1 MQHTH
6 LFMPLALIS
15 AMAAV
20 QQVYAADEFIVRDIK
35 IDGLVRLT
43 PTNVYGMLP
52 VNAGDRVNDTTI
64 ANAIRAL
71 YATGLFD
78 DIKASQE
85 ADVLIFTVVERPL
98 ISKVEFKGNKL
109 IPKEALEEGLKKMGI
124 AEGEVLKKSALQTIE
139 TELEQ
144 QYMQQGRYDAD
155 VKVIT
160 TAKPNNRVDLTVDFV
175 EGKAAK
181 VVDINI
187 IGNTVFQESEIKQ
200 AFAVKE
206 SGWSSIVT
214 RNDRYAREKMAA
226 SLEALRALYLNKG
239 YINFNITNSNLN
251 LSEDKKNIFVEV
263 AVEEGEQFKFGETKF
278 LGDALYKPEELKA
291 LKIYKDGETYSQE
304 KVNAVKQLLLRKYGN
319 AGYYYAEVNMVPEI
333 NKETKLVD
341 LNYYI
346 NPGQQV
352 TVRRIN
358 FMGNT
363 KTADEVLRREMRQME
378 GALASNEKIDL
389 SKVRLER
396 TGFFKTVDIKPA
408 RIPNVSDQVD
418 LNINVEEQHSGTST
432 LAVGFSQSGGVT
444 FQAGL
449 SQTNFLGTGNSVA
462 IDLSRS
468 ETQDYYNLSVTDPYF
483 TIDGVRRGYNM
494 YYRKTKL
501 DDNYNVNNYVTD
513 SLGGGITFGYPIDE
527 NQSISAGLNI
537 DQTDVTTGPY
547 VSTYV
552 RDYLLANGGKAKGQG
567 KYCSTDKLMSQREI
581 EKARDGVNYVE
592 PNPIPAG
599 YDDALCVNTAN
610 ANADVG
616 FTPFDNQFG
625 GDFLTYNLNLGW
637 SFNTLNRPV
646 FPTNGMSHR
655 VNAEIALPGS
665 DVEYQKLTYDAQAF
679 LPLPYDFVLRGYGKL
694 GYGNDLPFYKNFYAG
709 GFGSVRG
716 YDNSTLGP
724 KYPAVTN
731 NESRNIDYN
740 PEEVGG
746 NALIQFGAELALPL
760 PFKGDWTRQ
769 VRPVLFAEGA
779 QVFDTQC
786 SIPSG
791 KLYLAGTPTDPGVDA
806 KKYCEDNFGFDA
818 ENMRYSVGVG
828 FTWIT
833 MIGPLSLSYAYPLND
848 KPGDQT
854 KNIQFEI
861 GRTF

>member
-15 AMAAV
+15 AMATV
-20 QQVYAADEFIVRDIK
+20 QQVYAAEDYIVRDIK
-35 IDGLVRLT
+35 VDGLVRLT
-43 PTNVYGMLP
+43 PANVYGMIPL
-52 VNAGDRVNDTTI
+52 NSGDRVSDAAL
-64 ANAIRAL
+64 ANAIRSL

-78 DIKASQE
+78 DIKTEKQG
-85 ADVLIFTVVERPL
+85 DTLVFKVVERPL

-124 AEGEVLKKSALQTIE
+124 TEGEVLKKSALQTVE
-139 TELEQ
+139 SELEQ

-155 VKVIT
+155 VKVVT
-160 TAKPNNRVDLTVDFV
+160 TAKPNNRVDLTIEFF

-187 IGNTVFQESEIKQ
+187 IGNTVFKESEIEQ

-206 SGWSSIVT
+206 SGWTSIIS

-226 SLEALRALYLNKG
+226 SLESLRALYLNKG
-239 YINFNITNSNLN
+239 YINFNINHSSLN

-263 AVEEGEQFKFGETKF
+263 SVDEGEQFKFGETKF
-278 LGDALYKPEELKA
+278 LGDALYTPAELKA
-291 LKIYKDGETYSQE
+291 LQIYKDGDIYSQE

-319 AGYYYAEVNMVPEI
+319 AGYYYAEVNVVPQI
-333 NKETKLVD
+333 DKETHLVD
-341 LNYYI
+341 LNYYV

-358 FMGNT
+358 FTGNT

-408 RIPNVSDQVD
+408 RVPNTADQVD

-432 LAVGFSQSGGVT
+432 LAVGFSQSGGIT

-449 SQTNFLGTGNSVA
+449 SQTNFMGTGNSVA

-468 ETQDYYNLSVTDPYF
+468 QTQDYYNLSVTDPYF

-501 DDNYNVNNYVTD
+501 DEDYNVNNYVTD
-513 SLGGGITFGYPIDE
+513 SFGGGINFGYPIDE
-527 NQSISAGLNI
+527 NQSVSAGLNI
-537 DQTDVTTGPY
+537 DQTEVTTGPY

-552 RDYLLANGGKAKGQG
+552 RDYLLAHGGKATG
-567 KYCSTDKLMSQREI
+567 KAEDVCIGTI
-581 EKARDGVNYVE
+581 ENLYED
-592 PNPIPAG
+592 
-599 YDDALCVNTAN
+599 TAN
-610 ANADVG
+610 PTKITGTKCNGQTVDY
-616 FTPFDNQFG
+616 DNEFN

-637 SFNTLNRPV
+637 SYNTLNRPV
-646 FPTNGMSHR
+646 FPTSGMSHR
-655 VNAEIALPGS
+655 INGEIALPGS
-665 DVEYQKLTYDAQAF
+665 DVEYQKLTYDAQAYF
-679 LPLPYDFVLRGYGKL
+679 PLGKDFVLRGYGKL

-724 KYPAVTN
+724 KYPGVTYS
-731 NESRNIDYN
+731 ESRSKDNDY
-740 PEEVGG
+740 EEVGG
-746 NALIQFGAELALPL
+746 NALIQFGTELALPL

-786 SIPSG
+786 DVPSG
-791 KLYLAGTPTDPGVDA
+791 QLYMTGSKTDAGVDA
-806 KKYCEDNFGFDA
+806 KQYCKDNFGFELD
-818 ENMRYSVGVG
+818 NMRYSVGVG

-848 KPGDQT
+848 KEGDET

>member
-6 LFMPLALIS
+6 LFMPLALVS
-15 AMAAV
+15 AMAAT
-20 QQVYAADEFIVRDIK
+20 QQVYAADEFIARDIK

-43 PTNVYGMLP
+43 PANVYGMIP
-52 VNAGDRVNDTTI
+52 VNSGDRVNEAVL
-64 ANAIRAL
+64 ANAIRSL

-78 DIKASQE
+78 DIQASRE
-85 ADVLIFTVVERPL
+85 ADTLVFKVVERPI

-109 IPKEALEEGLKKMGI
+109 IPKEALEDGLKKMGV
-124 AEGEVLKKSALQTIE
+124 AEGEVLKKSALQTLE
-139 TELEQ
+139 SELEQ

-155 VKVIT
+155 VRVIT
-160 TAKPNNRVDLTVDFV
+160 TARPNNRVDLTVEFV

-187 IGNTVFQESEIKQ
+187 IGNTVFKESDIKQ

-206 SGWSSIVT
+206 SSWSSIVT

-239 YINFNITNSNLN
+239 YINFNITNSSLN
-251 LSEDKKNIFVEV
+251 LSEDKKHIFVEV
-263 AVEEGEQFKFGETKF
+263 SVDEGEQFKFGESKF
-278 LGDALYKPEELKA
+278 LGDALYKPEELTA

-319 AGYYYAEVNMVPEI
+319 AGYYYAEVNIVPQI
-333 NKETKLVD
+333 DKETKLVD

-358 FMGNT
+358 FAGNS

-396 TGFFKTVDIKPA
+396 TGFFKTVDVKPV
-408 RIPNVSDQVD
+408 RIPNVPDQID
-418 LNINVEEQHSGTST
+418 LNVNVEEQHSGTST

-449 SQTNFLGTGNSVA
+449 SQTNFLGTGNSVS

-501 DDNYNVNNYVTD
+501 DDDYNVNNYVTD
-513 SLGGGITFGYPIDE
+513 SFGGGINFGYPIDE

-537 DQTDVTTGPY
+537 DQTEVTTGPY

-552 RDYLLANGGKAKGQG
+552 RDYLLANGGKTTKSEPYCLDANLPVGGTCSNWSDPKG
-567 KYCSTDKLMSQREI
+567 I
-581 EKARDGVNYVE
+581 EFK
-592 PNPIPAG
+592 
-599 YDDALCVNTAN
+599 
-610 ANADVG
+610 
-616 FTPFDNQFG
+616 

-637 SFNTLNRPV
+637 SYNTLNRPI

-665 DVEYQKLTYDAQAF
+665 DVEFQKVTYDAQAYF
-679 LPLPYDFVLRGYGKL
+679 PLGHDFVLRGYSKL
-694 GYGNDLPFYKNFYAG
+694 GFGNDLPFYKNFYAG

-724 KYPAVTN
+724 KYPGVTYS
-731 NESRNIDYN
+731 ESRSKDNDY
-740 PEEVGG
+740 EEVGG
-746 NALIQFGAELALPL
+746 NALIQFGTELALPL

-769 VRPVLFAEGA
+769 VRPVIFAEGA

-786 SIPSG
+786 DVPSG
-791 KLYLAGTPTDPGVDA
+791 QLYMTGSKTDAGIDA
-806 KKYCEDNFGFDA
+806 KQYCKDNFGFDVS
-818 ENMRYSVGVG
+818 NMRYSVGVG

-848 KPGDQT
+848 KDGDDT

>member
-15 AMAAV
+15 AMATV
-20 QQVYAADEFIVRDIK
+20 QQVYAAEDYIVRDIK
-35 IDGLVRLT
+35 VDGLVRLT
-43 PTNVYGMLP
+43 PANVYGMIPL
-52 VNAGDRVNDTTI
+52 NSGDRVSDAAL
-64 ANAIRAL
+64 ANAIRSL

-78 DIKASQE
+78 DIKTEKQG
-85 ADVLIFTVVERPL
+85 DTLVFKVVERPL

-124 AEGEVLKKSALQTIE
+124 TEGEVLKKSALQTVE
-139 TELEQ
+139 SELEQ

-155 VKVIT
+155 VKVVT
-160 TAKPNNRVDLTVDFV
+160 TAKPNNRVDLTIEFV

-187 IGNTVFQESEIKQ
+187 IGNTVFKESEIEQ

-206 SGWSSIVT
+206 SGWTSIIS

-226 SLEALRALYLNKG
+226 SLESLRALYLNKG
-239 YINFNITNSNLN
+239 YINFNINHSSLN

-263 AVEEGEQFKFGETKF
+263 SVDEGEQFKFGETKF
-278 LGDALYKPEELKA
+278 LGDALYTPAELKA
-291 LKIYKDGETYSQE
+291 LQIYKDGDIYSQE

-319 AGYYYAEVNMVPEI
+319 AGYYYAEVNVVPQI
-333 NKETKLVD
+333 DKETHLVD
-341 LNYYI
+341 LNYYV

-358 FMGNT
+358 FTGNT

-408 RIPNVSDQVD
+408 RVPNTADQVD

-449 SQTNFLGTGNSVA
+449 SQTNFMGTGNSVA

-501 DDNYNVNNYVTD
+501 DEDYNVNNYVTD
-513 SLGGGITFGYPIDE
+513 SFGGGINFGYPIDE

-537 DQTDVTTGPY
+537 DQTEVTTGKY

-552 RDYLLANGGKAKGQG
+552 RDYLLAHGGKATGKAEDVCIGTIENLYEDPADPTKITGTKCNGQ
-567 KYCSTDKLMSQREI
+567 TVD
-581 EKARDGVNYVE
+581 
-592 PNPIPAG
+592 
-599 YDDALCVNTAN
+599 YDNEFN
-610 ANADVG
+610 
-616 FTPFDNQFG
+616 

-637 SFNTLNRPV
+637 SYNTLNRPV
-646 FPTNGMSHR
+646 FPTSGMSHR
-655 VNAEIALPGS
+655 VNGEIALPGS
-665 DVEYQKLTYDAQAF
+665 DVEYQKLTYDAQAYF
-679 LPLPYDFVLRGYGKL
+679 PLGKDFVLRGYGKL

-724 KYPAVTN
+724 KYPGVTYS
-731 NESRNIDYN
+731 ESRSKDNDY
-740 PEEVGG
+740 EEVGG
-746 NALIQFGAELALPL
+746 NALIQFGTELALPL

-769 VRPVLFAEGA
+769 VRPVIFAEGA

-786 SIPSG
+786 DVPSG
-791 KLYLAGTPTDPGVDA
+791 QLYMTGSKTDAGVDA
-806 KKYCEDNFGFDA
+806 KQYCKDNFGFELD
-818 ENMRYSVGVG
+818 NMRYSVGVG

-848 KPGDQT
+848 KDGDET

>member
-35 IDGLVRLT
+35 VDGLVRLT
-43 PTNVYGMLP
+43 PANVYGVLP
-52 VNAGDRVNDTTI
+52 INAGDRVNDVTI

-78 DIKASQE
+78 DIKASQD
-85 ADVLIFTVVERPL
+85 AGVLVFTVVERPL

-109 IPKEALEEGLKKMGI
+109 IPKEALADGLKKMGI
-124 AEGEVLKKSALQTIE
+124 AEGEVLKKSALQTVE

-160 TAKPNNRVDLTVDFV
+160 TAKPNNRVDLTIEFV

-187 IGNTVFQESEIKQ
+187 IGNSVFKEDDIKQ

-206 SGWSSIVT
+206 SAWSSIVT

-226 SLEALRALYLNKG
+226 SLESLRALYLNKG
-239 YINFNITNSNLN
+239 YINFNITHSNLN

-291 LKIYKDGETYSQE
+291 LQIYKDGETYSQE
-304 KVNAVKQLLLRKYGN
+304 KVNSVKQLLLRKYGN
-319 AGYYYAEVNMVPEI
+319 AGYYYAEVNVVPEI
-333 NKETKLVD
+333 DKETKQVN

-358 FMGNT
+358 FTGNT

-396 TGFFKTVDIKPA
+396 TGFFKTVDVKPA
-408 RIPNVSDQVD
+408 RIPNVPDQVD
-418 LNINVEEQHSGTST
+418 LNVNVEEQHSGTST
-432 LAVGFSQSGGVT
+432 LAVGFSQSGGIT

-449 SQTNFLGTGNSVA
+449 SQTNFLGTGNSVS

-501 DDNYNVNNYVTD
+501 DDDYNVNNYVTD

-537 DQTDVTTGPY
+537 DNTEVTAGQY

-552 RDYLLANGGKAKGQG
+552 RDYLLANGGKQTASAKYCPVDLVPITDGQG
-567 KYCSTDKLMSQREI
+567 NITGYEPCSVPETEYGSEFKGE
-581 EKARDGVNYVE
+581 
-592 PNPIPAG
+592 
-599 YDDALCVNTAN
+599 
-610 ANADVG
+610 
-616 FTPFDNQFG
+616 
-625 GDFLTYNLNLGW
+625 FLTYNINLGW
-637 SFNTLNRPV
+637 SYNTLNRPV
-646 FPTNGMSHR
+646 FPTSGMSHR

-665 DVEYQKLTYDAQAF
+665 DVEYQKITYDAQAF
-679 LPLPYDFVLRGYGKL
+679 LPLGKDFVLRGYGKL

-724 KYPAVTN
+724 KYDGVYYDETGQTDP
-731 NESRNIDYN
+731 S

-746 NALIQFGAELALPL
+746 NALVQFGTELALPL

-769 VRPVLFAEGA
+769 VRPVIFAEGA
-779 QVFDTQC
+779 QVFDTEC
-786 SIPSG
+786 SVFSNAADT
-791 KLYLAGTPTDPGVDA
+791 KNC
-806 KKYCEDNFGFDA
+806 KDNYGFDA
-818 ENMRYSVGVG
+818 ENFRYSVGVG

-833 MIGPLSLSYAYPLND
+833 MIGPLSLSYAFPLND
-848 KPGDQT
+848 KPGDET

>member
-15 AMAAV
+15 AMATV
-20 QQVYAADEFIVRDIK
+20 QQVYAAEDYIVRDIK
-35 IDGLVRLT
+35 VDGLVRLT
-43 PTNVYGMLP
+43 PANVYGMIPL
-52 VNAGDRVNDTTI
+52 NSGDRVSDAAL
-64 ANAIRAL
+64 ANAIRSL

-78 DIKASQE
+78 DIKTEKQG
-85 ADVLIFTVVERPL
+85 DTLVFKVVERPL

-124 AEGEVLKKSALQTIE
+124 TEGEVLKKSALQTVE
-139 TELEQ
+139 SELEQ

-155 VKVIT
+155 VKVVT
-160 TAKPNNRVDLTVDFV
+160 TAKPNNRVDLTIEFV

-187 IGNTVFQESEIKQ
+187 IGNTVFKESEIEQ

-206 SGWSSIVT
+206 SGWTSIIS

-226 SLEALRALYLNKG
+226 SLESLRALYLNKG
-239 YINFNITNSNLN
+239 YINFNINHSSLN

-263 AVEEGEQFKFGETKF
+263 SVDEGEQFKFGETKF
-278 LGDALYKPEELKA
+278 LGDALYTPAELKA
-291 LKIYKDGETYSQE
+291 LQIYKDGDIYSQE

-319 AGYYYAEVNMVPEI
+319 AGYYYAEVNVVPQI
-333 NKETKLVD
+333 DKETHLVD
-341 LNYYI
+341 LNYYV

-358 FMGNT
+358 FTGNT

-378 GALASNEKIDL
+378 GALASHEKIDL

-408 RIPNVSDQVD
+408 RVPNTADQVD

-432 LAVGFSQSGGVT
+432 LAVGFSQSGGIT

-449 SQTNFLGTGNSVA
+449 SQTNFMGTGNSVA

-501 DDNYNVNNYVTD
+501 DEDYNVNNYVTD
-513 SLGGGITFGYPIDE
+513 SFGGGINFGYPIDE
-527 NQSISAGLNI
+527 NQSVSAGLNI
-537 DQTDVTTGPY
+537 DQTEVTTGPY

-552 RDYLLANGGKAKGQG
+552 RDYLLAHGGKATGKAEDVCIGTIENLYEDPADPTKITGTKCNGQ
-567 KYCSTDKLMSQREI
+567 TVD
-581 EKARDGVNYVE
+581 
-592 PNPIPAG
+592 
-599 YDDALCVNTAN
+599 YDNEFN
-610 ANADVG
+610 
-616 FTPFDNQFG
+616 

-637 SFNTLNRPV
+637 SYNTLNRPV
-646 FPTNGMSHR
+646 FPTSGMSHR
-655 VNAEIALPGS
+655 INGEIALPGS
-665 DVEYQKLTYDAQAF
+665 DVEYQKLTYDAQAYF
-679 LPLPYDFVLRGYGKL
+679 PLGKDFVLRGYGKL

-724 KYPAVTN
+724 KYPGVTYS
-731 NESRNIDYN
+731 ESRSKDNDY
-740 PEEVGG
+740 EEVGG
-746 NALIQFGAELALPL
+746 NALIQFGTELALPL

-786 SIPSG
+786 DVPSG
-791 KLYLAGTPTDPGVDA
+791 QLYMTGSKTDAGVDA
-806 KKYCEDNFGFDA
+806 KQYCKDNFGFELD
-818 ENMRYSVGVG
+818 NMRYSVGVG

-848 KPGDQT
+848 KDGDET

>member
-6 LFMPLALIS
+6 LFMPLALVS

-20 QQVYAADEFIVRDIK
+20 QQVYAADEFIVRDIQ

-43 PTNVYGMLP
+43 PANVYGMIP
-52 VNAGDRVNDTTI
+52 VNSGDRVNDATI
-64 ANAIRAL
+64 ANAIRSL

-78 DIKASQE
+78 DIKAAQQG
-85 ADVLIFTVVERPL
+85 DTLVFQVVERPI

-109 IPKEALEEGLKKMGI
+109 IPKEALEEGLKKMGV
-124 AEGEVLKKSALQTIE
+124 AEGEVLKKSALQTLE
-139 TELEQ
+139 SELEQ

-160 TAKPNNRVDLTVDFV
+160 TARPNNRVDLTIEFI

-181 VVDINI
+181 VFDINI
-187 IGNTVFQESEIKQ
+187 IGNTVFKDSEIKQ

-206 SGWSSIVT
+206 SGWASVIS

-226 SLEALRALYLNKG
+226 SLEALRALYLNRG
-239 YINFNITNSNLN
+239 YINFNINNSSLN
-251 LSEDKKNIFVEV
+251 LSEDKQHIFIEV
-263 AVEEGEQFKFGETKF
+263 SIDEGEQFKFGQTKF
-278 LGDALYKPEELKA
+278 LGDALYAPEELKA
-291 LKIYKDGETYSQE
+291 LQIYKDGETYSQE

-319 AGYYYAEVNMVPEI
+319 AGYYYAEVNVVPQI
-333 NKETKLVD
+333 NEETKQVD

-358 FMGNT
+358 FSGNT

-396 TGFFKTVDIKPA
+396 TGFFKTVDIKPV
-408 RIPNVSDQVD
+408 RVPNVPDQVD
-418 LNINVEEQHSGTST
+418 LNVAVEEQHSGTST

-449 SQTNFLGTGNSVA
+449 SQTNFLGTGNAVS

-501 DDNYNVNNYVTD
+501 DDDYNVNNYVTD
-513 SLGGGITFGYPIDE
+513 SFGGGINFGYPIDE

-537 DQTDVTTGPY
+537 DNTEVTTGSF

-552 RDYLLANGGKAKGQG
+552 RDYLLANGGRG
-567 KYCSTDKLMSQREI
+567 TNLRENACI
-581 EKARDGVNYVE
+581 GNTTALYEDPNEPGRITGYRCDGEQVDFE
-592 PNPIPAG
+592 
-599 YDDALCVNTAN
+599 DE
-610 ANADVG
+610 
-616 FTPFDNQFG
+616 FK
-625 GDFLTYNLNLGW
+625 GDFLTYNLSLGW
-637 SFNTLNRPV
+637 SYNTLNRPI
-646 FPTNGMSHR
+646 FPTTGMSHR

-665 DVEYQKLTYDAQAF
+665 DVEYQKVTYDAQAYY
-679 LPLPYDFVLRGYGKL
+679 PLGKDFVLRGYGKV
-694 GYGNDLPFYKNFYAG
+694 GFGNDLPFYKNYYAG
-709 GFGSVRG
+709 GYGSVRG

-724 KYPAVTN
+724 KYPGVTS
-731 NESRNIDYN
+731 NETKTRDYS

-746 NALIQFGAELALPL
+746 NALVQFGTELALPV
-760 PFKGDWTRQ
+760 PFKGDWARQ
-769 VRPVLFAEGA
+769 VRPVIFAEGA

-786 SIPSG
+786 DVPQG
-791 KLYLAGTPTDPGVDA
+791 MLYWEGGANDDGVDA
-806 KKYCEDNFGFDA
+806 RQYCKDNYGFDFG
-818 ENMRYSVGVG
+818 NMRYSVGVG

-833 MIGPLSLSYAYPLND
+833 MIGPLSLSYAYPLNE
-848 KPGDQT
+848 KPGDET

>member
-15 AMAAV
+15 AMATV
-20 QQVYAADEFIVRDIK
+20 QQVYAAEDYIVRDIK
-35 IDGLVRLT
+35 VDGLVRLT
-43 PTNVYGMLP
+43 PANVYGMIPL
-52 VNAGDRVNDTTI
+52 NSGDRVSDAAL
-64 ANAIRAL
+64 ANAIRSL

-78 DIKASQE
+78 DIKTEKQG
-85 ADVLIFTVVERPL
+85 DTLVFKVVERPL

-124 AEGEVLKKSALQTIE
+124 TEGEVLKKSALQTVE
-139 TELEQ
+139 SELEQ

-155 VKVIT
+155 VKVVT
-160 TAKPNNRVDLTVDFV
+160 TAKPNNRVDLTIEFV

-187 IGNTVFQESEIKQ
+187 IGNTVFKESEIEQ

-206 SGWSSIVT
+206 SGWTSIIS

-226 SLEALRALYLNKG
+226 SLESLRALYLNKG
-239 YINFNITNSNLN
+239 YINFNINHSSLN

-263 AVEEGEQFKFGETKF
+263 SVDEGEQFKFGETKF
-278 LGDALYKPEELKA
+278 LGDALYTPAELKA
-291 LKIYKDGETYSQE
+291 LQIYKDGDIYSQE

-319 AGYYYAEVNMVPEI
+319 AGYYYAEVNVVPQI
-333 NKETKLVD
+333 DKETHLVD
-341 LNYYI
+341 LNYYV

-358 FMGNT
+358 FTGNT

-408 RIPNVSDQVD
+408 RVPNTADQVD

-449 SQTNFLGTGNSVA
+449 SQTNFMGTGNSVA

-501 DDNYNVNNYVTD
+501 DEDYNVNNYVTD
-513 SLGGGITFGYPIDE
+513 SFGGGINFGYPIDE
-527 NQSISAGLNI
+527 NQSVSAGLNI
-537 DQTDVTTGPY
+537 DQTEVTTGKY

-552 RDYLLANGGKAKGQG
+552 RDYLLAHGGKATG
-567 KYCSTDKLMSQREI
+567 KAEDVCIGTI
-581 EKARDGVNYVE
+581 ENLYED
-592 PNPIPAG
+592 
-599 YDDALCVNTAN
+599 TAN
-610 ANADVG
+610 PTKITGTKCNGQTVDY
-616 FTPFDNQFG
+616 DNEFN

-637 SFNTLNRPV
+637 SYNTLNRPV
-646 FPTNGMSHR
+646 FPTSGMSHR
-655 VNAEIALPGS
+655 VNGEIALPGS
-665 DVEYQKLTYDAQAF
+665 DVEYQKLTYDAQAYF
-679 LPLPYDFVLRGYGKL
+679 PLGKDFVLRGYGKL

-724 KYPAVTN
+724 KYPGVTYS
-731 NESRNIDYN
+731 ESRSKDNDH
-740 PEEVGG
+740 EEVGG
-746 NALIQFGAELALPL
+746 NALIQFGTELALPL

-786 SIPSG
+786 DVPSG
-791 KLYLAGTPTDPGVDA
+791 QLYMTGSKTDAGVDA
-806 KKYCEDNFGFDA
+806 KQYCKDNFGFELD
-818 ENMRYSVGVG
+818 NMRYSVGVG

-848 KPGDQT
+848 KDGDET

>member
-1 MQHTH
+1 
-6 LFMPLALIS
+6 MPLALIS

-52 VNAGDRVNDTTI
+52 VNAGDRVDDTTI
-64 ANAIRAL
+64 ANSIRAL

-78 DIKASQE
+78 DIKASKE
-85 ADVLIFTVVERPL
+85 ADTLIFSVVERPL

-109 IPKEALEEGLKKMGI
+109 IPKEALQDGLKKMGI

-155 VKVIT
+155 VSVKTV
-160 TAKPNNRVDLTVDFV
+160 AKPNNRVDLTIEFV

-187 IGNTVFQESEIKQ
+187 IGNTVFNESDIKQ

-206 SGWSSIVT
+206 SNWSSIVT

-239 YINFNITNSNLN
+239 YINFNITNSSLN

-291 LKIYKDGETYSQE
+291 LQIYKDGETYSQE

-333 NKETKLVD
+333 NEETKLVN

-358 FMGNT
+358 FTGNT

-408 RIPNVSDQVD
+408 RIPNVPDQVD

-449 SQTNFLGTGNSVA
+449 SQTNFLGTGNSVS

-501 DDNYNVNNYVTD
+501 DNDYNVNNYVTD
-513 SLGGGITFGYPIDE
+513 SFGGGITFGYPIDE

-537 DQTDVTTGPY
+537 DQTKVTAGSY

-552 RDYLLANGGKAKGQG
+552 RDYLLANGGK
-567 KYCSTDKLMSQREI
+567 STDKGSSCPADASGNSQLTVPVYDT
-581 EKARDGVNYVE
+581 DGTTVISYTCAVSE
-592 PNPIPAG
+592 VT
-599 YDDALCVNTAN
+599 YDN
-610 ANADVG
+610 A
-616 FTPFDNQFG
+616 FE

-637 SFNTLNRPV
+637 SYNTLNRPV
-646 FPTNGMSHR
+646 FPTSGMSHR
-655 VNAEIALPGS
+655 VNGEIALPGS

-679 LPLPYDFVLRGYGKL
+679 LSLPYDFVLRGYGKL

-724 KYPAVTN
+724 KYPGVTY
-731 NESRNIDYN
+731 NESKTKDYN

-746 NALIQFGAELALPL
+746 NALVQFGAELALPL

-786 SIPSG
+786 KVPSG
-791 KLYLAGTPTDPGVDA
+791 NLYLNGTATDPGISA
-806 KKYCEDNFGFDA
+806 KQYCEDNFGFDA
-818 ENMRYSVGVG
+818 NNMRYSVGAG

-833 MIGPLSLSYAYPLND
+833 MIGPLSLSYAYPLNE
-848 KPGDQT
+848 KSGDNT

>member
-1 MQHTH
+1 
-6 LFMPLALIS
+6 MPLALVS
-15 AMAAV
+15 AMAAT
-20 QQVYAADEFIVRDIK
+20 QQVYAADEFIARDIK

-43 PTNVYGMLP
+43 PANVYGMIP
-52 VNAGDRVNDTTI
+52 VNSGDRVNEAVL
-64 ANAIRAL
+64 ANAIRSL

-78 DIKASQE
+78 DIQASRE
-85 ADVLIFTVVERPL
+85 ADTLVFKVVERPI

-109 IPKEALEEGLKKMGI
+109 IPKEALEDGLKKMGV
-124 AEGEVLKKSALQTIE
+124 AEGEVLKKSALQTLE
-139 TELEQ
+139 SELEQ

-155 VKVIT
+155 VRVIT
-160 TAKPNNRVDLTVDFV
+160 TARPNNRVDLTVEFV

-187 IGNTVFQESEIKQ
+187 IGNTVFKESDIKQ

-206 SGWSSIVT
+206 SSWSSIVT

-239 YINFNITNSNLN
+239 YINFNITNSSLN
-251 LSEDKKNIFVEV
+251 LSEDKKHIFVEV
-263 AVEEGEQFKFGETKF
+263 SVDEGEQFKFGESKF
-278 LGDALYKPEELKA
+278 LGDALYKPEELTA

-319 AGYYYAEVNMVPEI
+319 AGYYYAEVNIVPQI
-333 NKETKLVD
+333 DKETKLVD

-358 FMGNT
+358 FAGNS

-396 TGFFKTVDIKPA
+396 TGFFKTVDVKPV
-408 RIPNVSDQVD
+408 RIPNVPDQID
-418 LNINVEEQHSGTST
+418 LNVNVEEQHSGTST

-449 SQTNFLGTGNSVA
+449 SQTNFLGTGNAVS

-501 DDNYNVNNYVTD
+501 DDDYNVNNYVTD
-513 SLGGGITFGYPIDE
+513 SLGGGINFGYPIDE

-537 DQTDVTTGPY
+537 DQTEVTTGPY

-552 RDYLLANGGKAKGQG
+552 ADYLERHGGKETKSDEYCPDDLVPIKDANGDVVG
-567 KYCSTDKLMSQREI
+567 Y
-581 EKARDGVNYVE
+581 E
-592 PNPIPAG
+592 PCANPIPYG
-599 YDDALCVNTAN
+599 KE
-610 ANADVG
+610 
-616 FTPFDNQFG
+616 FK

-637 SFNTLNRPV
+637 SYNTLNRPI

-665 DVEYQKLTYDAQAF
+665 DVEFQKVTYDAQAYM
-679 LPLPYDFVLRGYGKL
+679 PLGHDFVLRGYGKL
-694 GYGNDLPFYKNFYAG
+694 GFGNDLPFYKNFYAG
-709 GFGSVRG
+709 GYGSVRG

-724 KYPAVTN
+724 KYPGVYFSDT
-731 NESRNIDYN
+731 SQTDRS

-746 NALIQFGAELALPL
+746 NALVQFGTELALPV

-769 VRPVLFAEGA
+769 VRPVIFAEGA

-786 SIPSG
+786 NVSDSNIFVNGAS
-791 KLYLAGTPTDPGVDA
+791 VNA
-806 KKYCEDNFGFDA
+806 KQYCKDNYGFDFG
-818 ENMRYSVGVG
+818 EMRYSVGVG

-848 KPGDQT
+848 KQGDDT

>member
-15 AMAAV
+15 AMATV
-20 QQVYAADEFIVRDIK
+20 QQVYAAEDYIVRDIK
-35 IDGLVRLT
+35 VDGLVRLT
-43 PTNVYGMLP
+43 PANVYGMIPL
-52 VNAGDRVNDTTI
+52 NSGDRVSDAAL
-64 ANAIRAL
+64 ANAIRSL

-78 DIKASQE
+78 DIKTEKQG
-85 ADVLIFTVVERPL
+85 DTLVFKVVERPL

-124 AEGEVLKKSALQTIE
+124 TEGEVLKKSALQTVE
-139 TELEQ
+139 SELEQ

-155 VKVIT
+155 VKVVT
-160 TAKPNNRVDLTVDFV
+160 TAKPNNRVDLTIEFV

-187 IGNTVFQESEIKQ
+187 IGNTVFKESEIEQ

-206 SGWSSIVT
+206 SGWTSIIS

-226 SLEALRALYLNKG
+226 SLESLRALYLNKG
-239 YINFNITNSNLN
+239 YINFNINHSSLN

-263 AVEEGEQFKFGETKF
+263 SVDEGEQFKFGETKF
-278 LGDALYKPEELKA
+278 LGDALYTPAELKA
-291 LKIYKDGETYSQE
+291 LQIYKDGDIYSQE

-319 AGYYYAEVNMVPEI
+319 AGYYYAEVNVVPQI
-333 NKETKLVD
+333 DKETHLVD
-341 LNYYI
+341 LNYYV

-358 FMGNT
+358 FTGNT

-408 RIPNVSDQVD
+408 RVPNTADQVD

-432 LAVGFSQSGGVT
+432 LAVGFSQSGGIT

-449 SQTNFLGTGNSVA
+449 SQTNFMGTGNSVA

-501 DDNYNVNNYVTD
+501 DEDYNVNNYVTD
-513 SLGGGITFGYPIDE
+513 SFGGGINFGYPIDE

-537 DQTDVTTGPY
+537 DQTEVTTGPY

-552 RDYLLANGGKAKGQG
+552 RDYLLANGGKATGSKGS
-567 KYCSTDKLMSQREI
+567 YC
-581 EKARDGVNYVE
+581 
-592 PNPIPAG
+592 P
-599 YDDALCVNTAN
+599 DANWDETTSECSATES
-610 ANADVG
+610 
-616 FTPFDNQFG
+616 FDNEFK

-637 SFNTLNRPV
+637 SYNTLNRPV
-646 FPTNGMSHR
+646 FPTSGMSHR
-655 VNAEIALPGS
+655 VNGEIALPGS
-665 DVEYQKLTYDAQAF
+665 DVEYQKLTYDAQAYF
-679 LPLPYDFVLRGYGKL
+679 PLGKDFVLRGYGKL

-724 KYPAVTN
+724 KYPGVTYS
-731 NESRNIDYN
+731 ESDEVDYD

-746 NALIQFGAELALPL
+746 NALIQFGTELALPL

-786 SIPSG
+786 NVSG
-791 KLYLAGTPTDPGVDA
+791 STIYVNGADVDA
-806 KKYCEDNFGFDA
+806 KQYCKDNFGFDVD
-818 ENMRYSVGVG
+818 NMRYSVGVG

-848 KPGDQT
+848 KDGDET

>member
-6 LFMPLALIS
+6 LFMPLALVS
-15 AMAAV
+15 AMAVA
-20 QQVYAADEFIVRDIK
+20 QQVYAADEFIVQDIK
-35 IDGLVRLT
+35 FDGLVRLT
-43 PTNVYGMLP
+43 PENVYGLVP
-52 VNAGDRVNDTTI
+52 INSGDRVNDPI
-64 ANAIRAL
+64 ISNAIRSL
-71 YATGLFD
+71 YASGLFD
-78 DIKASQE
+78 DIKAVQQGNTL
-85 ADVLIFTVVERPL
+85 VFQVVERPV
-98 ISKVEFKGNKL
+98 ISKIELKGNKL
-109 IPKEALEEGLKKMGI
+109 IPKEALEDGLKKMGL

-155 VKVIT
+155 ITVKT
-160 TAKPNNRVDLTVDFV
+160 TPRPNNRVELLIDFV

-181 VVDINI
+181 VFDINI
-187 IGNTVFQESEIKQ
+187 IGNTVFKESDIKQ

-206 SGWSSIVT
+206 SGWSSVIS

-226 SLEALRALYLNKG
+226 SLEALRAMYLNRG
-239 YINFNITNSNLN
+239 YINFNITNSSLN
-251 LSEDKKNIFVEV
+251 LSEDKKNVFIEV
-263 AVEEGEQFKFGETKF
+263 SVDEGEQFKFGQTKY
-278 LGDALYKPEELKA
+278 LGDALYKTEELQA
-291 LKIYKDGETYSQE
+291 LQIFKEGEIYSQE

-319 AGYYYAEVNMVPEI
+319 AGYYYAEVNVVPQI
-333 NKETKLVD
+333 NNDTKMVD

-358 FMGNT
+358 FTGNN

-408 RIPNVSDQVD
+408 RIPGSPDQVD
-418 LNINVEEQHSGTST
+418 LNVAVEEQHSGTST

-449 SQTNFLGTGNSVA
+449 SQTNFLGTGNSVS

-468 ETQDYYNLSVTDPYF
+468 ETQDYYNLSVMDPYF
-483 TIDGVRRGYNM
+483 TIDGVRRGYNL

-501 DDNYNVNNYVTD
+501 DDDYNVNNYVTD
-513 SLGGGITFGYPIDE
+513 SFGGGINFGYPIDE
-527 NQSISAGLNI
+527 NQSVSMGLNI
-537 DQTDVTTGPY
+537 DQTEVTTGPY

-552 RDYLLANGGKAKGQG
+552 RDYLLSKGGKATNRR
-567 KYCSTDKLMSQREI
+567 TDVCTAYLYSQADLDVLDKKPR
-581 EKARDGVNYVE
+581 
-592 PNPIPAG
+592 PTNPPEG
-599 YDDALCVNTAN
+599 YDIKDKCLDADRQTAN
-610 ANADVG
+610 LVD
-616 FTPFDNQFG
+616 FDDQFK

-637 SFNTLNRPV
+637 SYNTLNRPM
-646 FPTNGMSHR
+646 FPTSGMSHR
-655 VNAEIALPGS
+655 INGEVALPGS

-679 LPLPYDFVLRGYGKL
+679 FPLGKDFILRGYGKL
-694 GYGNDLPFYKNFYAG
+694 GYGNDLPFYKNFFAG

-716 YDNSTLGP
+716 YENSTLGP
-724 KYPAVTN
+724 RYPGVTF
-731 NESRNIDYN
+731 NETNQRDWD

-746 NALIQFGAELALPL
+746 NALVQFGTELVLPI
-760 PFKGDWTRQ
+760 PFKGDWARQ

-786 SIPSG
+786 DVPRGEIYINSQVG
-791 KLYLAGTPTDPGVDA
+791 RVDA
-806 KKYCEDNFGFDA
+806 KQYCKDNFGFDVD
-818 ENMRYSVGVG
+818 NMRYSVGAG

-833 MIGPLSLSYAYPLND
+833 MIGPLSLSYAYPLNKKD
-848 KPGDQT
+848 GDET

>member
-1 MQHTH
+1 MQHKH
-6 LFMPLALIS
+6 LFMPLALVS
-15 AMAAV
+15 AMASA
-20 QQVYAADEFIVRDIK
+20 QQIYAADDFIVQDVK
-35 IDGLVRLT
+35 VNGLVRLAPESVAT
-43 PTNVYGMLP
+43 MLP
-52 VNAGDRVNDTTI
+52 ITSGDRVNDSAT
-64 ANAIRAL
+64 ANAIRTL

-78 DIKASQE
+78 DIKASQ
-85 ADVLIFTVVERPL
+85 DGNTLIFTVVERPV
-98 ISKVEFKGNKL
+98 ISKIELKGNKL
-109 IPKEALEEGLKKMGI
+109 IPKEALEEGLKKMGL
-124 AEGEVLKKSALQTIE
+124 AEGEVLKKSALQIVE

-155 VKVIT
+155 VRVT
-160 TAKPNNRVDLTVDFV
+160 TSAKPNNRVDLLLEFS

-181 VVDINI
+181 VFDINI
-187 IGNTVFQESEIKQ
+187 IGNTIFKDADIKQ

-206 SGWSSIVT
+206 SGWASVVS

-226 SLEALRALYLNKG
+226 SLEALRAMYLNKG
-239 YINFNITNSNLN
+239 YINFNIANSSLN
-251 LSEDKKNIFVEV
+251 LSEDKKHVFIEV
-263 AVEEGEQFKFGETKF
+263 SVDEGEQFKFGETKF
-278 LGDALYKPEELKA
+278 LGDALYPAKDLEA
-291 LKIYKDGETYSQE
+291 LKIYKDADIYSQE

-319 AGYYYAEVNMVPEI
+319 AGYYFAEVNVVPQI
-333 NKETKLVD
+333 NNETKLVD
-341 LNYYI
+341 LSYYI

-358 FMGNT
+358 FTGNS
-363 KTADEVLRREMRQME
+363 KTEDSVLRREMRQME

-396 TGFFKTVDIKPA
+396 TGFFKTVDVKPV
-408 RIPNVSDQVD
+408 RVPNAPDQVD
-418 LNINVEEQHSGTST
+418 LNVSVEEQHSGTST

-449 SQTNFLGTGNSVA
+449 SQTNFLGTGNSVS

-501 DDNYNVNNYVTD
+501 DDDYNVNNYVTD
-513 SLGGGITFGYPIDE
+513 SFGGGINFGYPIDE

-537 DQTDVTTGPY
+537 DSTKVTTGPY

-552 RDYLLANGGKAKGQG
+552 RDYLLQNGGKSTGKGSYCPNDASGNAQNTVPVYLTDSNGNYLDSDG
-567 KYCSTDKLMSQREI
+567 KITTDSTK
-581 EKARDGVNYVE
+581 YVISYYSCAVPE
-592 PNPIPAG
+592 VT
-599 YDDALCVNTAN
+599 YDNE
-610 ANADVG
+610 
-616 FTPFDNQFG
+616 FE

-637 SFNTLNRPV
+637 SYNTLNRPM

-665 DVEYQKLTYDAQAF
+665 DVEYQKVTYDAQAF
-679 LPLPYDFVLRGYGKL
+679 FPLGKDFVLRGYGKL

-724 KYPAVTN
+724 KYPGVTYS
-731 NESRNIDYN
+731 ETETRDHD

-746 NALIQFGAELALPL
+746 NALVQFGAELVLPL

-786 SIPSG
+786 DVPTG
-791 KLYLAGTPTDPGVDA
+791 TLYLDANNKSVDA
-806 KKYCEDNFGFDA
+806 KQYCQDNYGFDMN
-818 ENMRYSVGVG
+818 NMRYSVGAG

-833 MIGPLSLSYAYPLND
+833 MIGPLSLSYAFPMND
-848 KPGDQT
+848 KAGDDT